1 VIRVA
6 PDGSLSLGTT
16 AQVLVDP
23 VFVEQPVELR
33 YSGDVPFAVGLC
45 FEGVEWP
52 LDRVALGTG
61 HAAGDA
67 CGDVRITRLDGLGV
81 VVVELV
87 PGTLAATIVRLP
99 AGCVEDF
106 LAATYDVVPDGAE
119 SIDVDGVIHRILD
132 RA

>member
-16 AQVLVDP
+16 AQVLFDP
-23 VFVEQPVELR
+23 VFVDQPAELR
-33 YSGDVPFAVGLC
+33 YRGDVPFAVSFFL
-45 FEGVEWP
+45 EGVEWP
-52 LDRVALGTG
+52 LDRGALGTG
-61 HAAGDA
+61 HAAGDV

-87 PGTLAATIVRLP
+87 PGTSAATVVRLG
-99 AGCVEDF
+99 ADCVDEF
-106 LAATYDVVPDGAE
+106 LAATYDVVPHGAE
-119 SIDVDGVIHRILD
+119 SLDVDGLIRRILE